1 MKAILVGVKLDN
13 VSDDIFNNEMS
24 ELSNLAIACNID
36 VIETVTQELPEFN
49 SKTYVGKGKVQ
60 EIKEYSEALECD
72 VIIFNDELSPVQIS
86 NLDNLLEKSIY
97 DRTYLILEIFKSRA
111 RTREAILQVE
121 LASLSYL
128 LPRLTG
134 LRSGLSRQRGAGG
147 GYAHGRGAGETQ
159 LELDRRITND
169 KIAQIRKELRAL
181 TDKRKQQRIKR
192 NKSILKTVALV
203 GYTNSGK
210 SSLMNSFL
218 QKSMSSDNKNV
229 MEKDMLFATLET
241 STRKVSTTMG
251 SFLLTDTVGFIDKL
265 PHMLV
270 EAFKS
275 TLEEIKEADLLI
287 HVVDSSNE
295 KFLEQIST
303 TNKVLDEIGVKDIP
317 IIYAFN
323 KIDKVDEYLYIPKE
337 YPNAIRI
344 SAKEDININVLIKKV
359 ISDLYS
365 DYVSYTFKIPY
376 EKQSVLYEIKE
387 YAVNSTIAY
396 NDDGVE
402 MVCLAPEYI
411 KEKYDSFIKKAED

>member
-60 EIKEYSEALECD
+60 EIKEFSEALECD

-169 KIAQIRKELRAL
+169 KIAQIRKELREL

-218 QKSMSSDNKNV
+218 QKKHFFV
-229 MEKDMLFATLET
+229 PETCQIATKRL
-241 STRKVSTTMG
+241 
-251 SFLLTDTVGFIDKL
+251 
-265 PHMLV
+265 
-270 EAFKS
+270 
-275 TLEEIKEADLLI
+275 
-287 HVVDSSNE
+287 
-295 KFLEQIST
+295 Q
-303 TNKVLDEIGVKDIP
+303 
-317 IIYAFN
+317 
-323 KIDKVDEYLYIPKE
+323 
-337 YPNAIRI
+337 
-344 SAKEDININVLIKKV
+344 
-359 ISDLYS
+359 
-365 DYVSYTFKIPY
+365 
-376 EKQSVLYEIKE
+376 
-387 YAVNSTIAY
+387 
-396 NDDGVE
+396 
-402 MVCLAPEYI
+402 
-411 KEKYDSFIKKAED
+411 